1 LFHLYSCANGRFHLV
16 DCNMIFVFD
25 YDYLRVNMNI
35 KCITYQV
42 RKQYPQIGFMNFL
55 WKLICKVCN
64 FIVVCRLWRNMLKI
78 GLQLLHHSRVSNS
91 ILYI

>member
-25 YDYLRVNMNI
+25 YDYLWVNMNI
-35 KCITYQV
+35 GCITYQV

-55 WKLICKVCN
+55 WKLICLQTLEKYV
-64 FIVVCRLWRNMLKI
+64 RNWIAIAAPFQGK
-78 GLQLLHHSRVSNS
+78 
-91 ILYI
+91 